1 VPPPTAHA
9 KAACAAALAA
19 VFLGGCGATHATPV
33 LSSAA
38 AARMRADLARLR
50 SSASAHNP
58 AGARAELDAFAA
70 EVAGQ
75 SSAGHLT
82 SATHTALET
91 AIARTRARIDAE
103 VTAPVPV
110 PVPVP
115 VTTPQVVAQPVAPT
129 RPSPPAGGKGKDKPG
144 KGGGG
149 GGKGKGPGKH

>member
-9 KAACAAALAA
+9 KAACGAALAA

-38 AARMRADLARLR
+38 VARMRADLARLR
-50 SSASAHNP
+50 SSASAHDP
-58 AGARAELDAFAA
+58 AGAKAELEAFAA

-82 SATHTALET
+82 PGTHTALET

-103 VTAPVPV
+103 VTAPV